1 MPQLAIRRDGAI
13 AVVSI
18 ANPPDGYMD
27 ATTVAEL
34 DAATGAFER
43 DASLKVVV
51 FAGGLPG
58 VFICHY
64 SVVEL
69 EKLARALKARG
80 LSFDPARP
88 APERIL
94 DRVFRRM
101 EHGHLVTIAAID
113 GHAMGGGFEL
123 ALACDLRFAGDGTYE
138 IGLPEIKLGILPGAG
153 GTQKLARLVGQAR
166 ALELTLRG
174 RTLRPGEAAQLGLVH
189 AVCAEGGLARAE
201 AVAREIARQPALA
214 IRHVKQLV
222 RGAHDM
228 PMQEGLALER
238 TLFLDLM
245 VRDEAIERMA
255 RMNAE
260 RRDIRES
267 DL

>member
-1 MPQLAIRRDGAI
+1 MPQLSVRRDGAI

-34 DAATGAFER
+34 DAVTGELER
-43 DASLKVVV
+43 DATLKVVV
-51 FAGGLPG
+51 FTGGLPS
-58 VFICHY
+58 VFIRHY

-69 EKLARALKARG
+69 EALARELKARG
-80 LSFDPARP
+80 RSFDPARP
-88 APERIL
+88 VPERIL

-113 GHAMGGGFEL
+113 GHAMGGGCEF

-153 GTQKLARLVGQAR
+153 GTQKLARIVGTAR

-174 RTLRPGEAAQLGLVH
+174 RTLRPREAARLGLVH
-189 AVCAEGGLARAE
+189 EVCAEGGLARAE
-201 AVAREIARQPALA
+201 AAAREIARQPALA
-214 IRHVKQLV
+214 IRHIKRLV
-222 RGAHDM
+222 RGAQDT

-245 VRDEAIERMA
+245 VRDEAIERMT

-260 RRDIRES
+260 KRDIR
-267 DL
+267 DADA

>member
-1 MPQLAIRRDGAI
+1 MPQLAVRRDGAI

-18 ANPPDGYMD
+18 ASPPDGYMD
-27 ATTVAEL
+27 AMTVAEL
-34 DAATGAFER
+34 DAATGQFEHDR
-43 DASLKVVV
+43 TLKVVV

-58 VFICHY
+58 VFIRHY

-69 EKLARALKARG
+69 EKLARDLKARG
-80 LSFDPARP
+80 RSFDPSRP
-88 APERIL
+88 VPERIL

-113 GHAMGGGFEL
+113 GDAMGGGCEF
-123 ALACDLRFAGDGTYE
+123 ALACDLRFAGDGGFE

-153 GTQKLARLVGQAR
+153 GTQKLARLVGTAR

-174 RTLRPGEAAQLGLVH
+174 RTLRPREAADLGLVH

-214 IRHVKQLV
+214 IRHIKQLV

-228 PMQEGLALER
+228 PLQEGLALER

-245 VRDEAIERMA
+245 VRDEAIERMT

-260 RRDIRES
+260 GRDIR
-267 DL
+267 DADA